1 MKNVKEEK
9 IIKYLRNLMMRCLF
23 LIVIFLVLAI
33 LSKSSVEF
41 KNYIYKNI
49 YTDNISFSKIKKI
62 YNKYLGGVVPLK
74 KISNDTYAVFK
85 EKLEYN
91 DISKYLDGVKLE
103 VGDNYLVPVINSG
116 LVLYIG
122 QKDGY
127 NNTVIIEGENGVD
140 IWYGNMS
147 NVSLKLY
154 DYVEAGSLLGEVNN
168 NTLYLVYSEDND
180 FLNVEDYSYI
190 LMALGFVLTGHM
202 TNLLIFTLIIL
213 IHEMGHYLIAL
224 RNGFNVLKITIY
236 PYGGMTKLNYN
247 INEKISKELE
257 VAFGGIFFQIIF
269 YLIMVLLYN
278 YGCVREY
285 IFDMYKQYN
294 ISILMF
300 NILPIYPLDGGKI
313 LNLLLFEILPYKLAN
328 KVTVYLSLII
338 IIVIMIHNYYDFN
351 YTMFLTL
358 SILLEGIYKYYRD
371 IDYLF
376 NKFLLERYLY
386 KIMYNK
392 IKITNKLDKMQRDRT
407 HIFKVKNRYISE
419 EIALNKRF
427 SGKM

>member
-1 MKNVKEEK
+1 MIFFIYITMKNVKEEK

-23 LIVIFLVLAI
+23 LIVIFLVLSI

-74 KISNDTYAVFK
+74 KISNDTYPVFK

-91 DISKYLDGVKLE
+91 DISKYLDGVKLK

-180 FLNVEDYSYI
+180 FLNVEDY
-190 LMALGFVLTGHM
+190 L
-202 TNLLIFTLIIL
+202 
-213 IHEMGHYLIAL
+213 
-224 RNGFNVLKITIY
+224 
-236 PYGGMTKLNYN
+236 
-247 INEKISKELE
+247 
-257 VAFGGIFFQIIF
+257 Q
-269 YLIMVLLYN
+269 
-278 YGCVREY
+278 
-285 IFDMYKQYN
+285 
-294 ISILMF
+294 
-300 NILPIYPLDGGKI
+300 
-313 LNLLLFEILPYKLAN
+313 
-328 KVTVYLSLII
+328 
-338 IIVIMIHNYYDFN
+338 
-351 YTMFLTL
+351 
-358 SILLEGIYKYYRD
+358 
-371 IDYLF
+371 
-376 NKFLLERYLY
+376 
-386 KIMYNK
+386 
-392 IKITNKLDKMQRDRT
+392 
-407 HIFKVKNRYISE
+407 
-419 EIALNKRF
+419 
-427 SGKM
+427 

>member
-1 MKNVKEEK
+1 MIFFIYITMKNVKEEK

-74 KISNDTYAVFK
+74 KISNDTYPVFK

-180 FLNVEDYSYI
+180 FLNVEDY
-190 LMALGFVLTGHM
+190 L
-202 TNLLIFTLIIL
+202 
-213 IHEMGHYLIAL
+213 
-224 RNGFNVLKITIY
+224 
-236 PYGGMTKLNYN
+236 
-247 INEKISKELE
+247 
-257 VAFGGIFFQIIF
+257 Q
-269 YLIMVLLYN
+269 
-278 YGCVREY
+278 
-285 IFDMYKQYN
+285 
-294 ISILMF
+294 
-300 NILPIYPLDGGKI
+300 
-313 LNLLLFEILPYKLAN
+313 
-328 KVTVYLSLII
+328 
-338 IIVIMIHNYYDFN
+338 
-351 YTMFLTL
+351 
-358 SILLEGIYKYYRD
+358 
-371 IDYLF
+371 
-376 NKFLLERYLY
+376 
-386 KIMYNK
+386 
-392 IKITNKLDKMQRDRT
+392 
-407 HIFKVKNRYISE
+407 
-419 EIALNKRF
+419 
-427 SGKM
+427 

>member
-74 KISNDTYAVFK
+74 KISNDTYPVFK

-103 VGDNYLVPVINSG
+103 VGNNYLVPVINSG

-180 FLNVEDYSYI
+180 FLNVEDY
-190 LMALGFVLTGHM
+190 L
-202 TNLLIFTLIIL
+202 
-213 IHEMGHYLIAL
+213 
-224 RNGFNVLKITIY
+224 
-236 PYGGMTKLNYN
+236 
-247 INEKISKELE
+247 
-257 VAFGGIFFQIIF
+257 Q
-269 YLIMVLLYN
+269 
-278 YGCVREY
+278 
-285 IFDMYKQYN
+285 
-294 ISILMF
+294 
-300 NILPIYPLDGGKI
+300 
-313 LNLLLFEILPYKLAN
+313 
-328 KVTVYLSLII
+328 
-338 IIVIMIHNYYDFN
+338 
-351 YTMFLTL
+351 
-358 SILLEGIYKYYRD
+358 
-371 IDYLF
+371 
-376 NKFLLERYLY
+376 
-386 KIMYNK
+386 
-392 IKITNKLDKMQRDRT
+392 
-407 HIFKVKNRYISE
+407 
-419 EIALNKRF
+419 
-427 SGKM
+427 

>member
-1 MKNVKEEK
+1 MIFFIYITMKNVKEEK

-23 LIVIFLVLAI
+23 LIVIFLVLSI

-74 KISNDTYAVFK
+74 KISNDTYPVFK

-180 FLNVEDYSYI
+180 FLNVEDY
-190 LMALGFVLTGHM
+190 L
-202 TNLLIFTLIIL
+202 
-213 IHEMGHYLIAL
+213 
-224 RNGFNVLKITIY
+224 
-236 PYGGMTKLNYN
+236 
-247 INEKISKELE
+247 
-257 VAFGGIFFQIIF
+257 Q
-269 YLIMVLLYN
+269 
-278 YGCVREY
+278 
-285 IFDMYKQYN
+285 
-294 ISILMF
+294 
-300 NILPIYPLDGGKI
+300 
-313 LNLLLFEILPYKLAN
+313 
-328 KVTVYLSLII
+328 
-338 IIVIMIHNYYDFN
+338 
-351 YTMFLTL
+351 
-358 SILLEGIYKYYRD
+358 
-371 IDYLF
+371 
-376 NKFLLERYLY
+376 
-386 KIMYNK
+386 
-392 IKITNKLDKMQRDRT
+392 
-407 HIFKVKNRYISE
+407 
-419 EIALNKRF
+419 
-427 SGKM
+427 

>member
-1 MKNVKEEK
+1 MIFFIYITMKNVKEEK

-74 KISNDTYAVFK
+74 KISNDTYPVFK

-127 NNTVIIEGENGVD
+127 NNTVIVEGENGVD

-180 FLNVEDYSYI
+180 FLNVEDY
-190 LMALGFVLTGHM
+190 L
-202 TNLLIFTLIIL
+202 
-213 IHEMGHYLIAL
+213 
-224 RNGFNVLKITIY
+224 
-236 PYGGMTKLNYN
+236 
-247 INEKISKELE
+247 
-257 VAFGGIFFQIIF
+257 Q
-269 YLIMVLLYN
+269 
-278 YGCVREY
+278 
-285 IFDMYKQYN
+285 
-294 ISILMF
+294 
-300 NILPIYPLDGGKI
+300 
-313 LNLLLFEILPYKLAN
+313 
-328 KVTVYLSLII
+328 
-338 IIVIMIHNYYDFN
+338 
-351 YTMFLTL
+351 
-358 SILLEGIYKYYRD
+358 
-371 IDYLF
+371 
-376 NKFLLERYLY
+376 
-386 KIMYNK
+386 
-392 IKITNKLDKMQRDRT
+392 
-407 HIFKVKNRYISE
+407 
-419 EIALNKRF
+419 
-427 SGKM
+427 

>member
-49 YTDNISFSKIKKI
+49 YPDNISFSKIKKI

-74 KISNDTYAVFK
+74 KISNDTYPVFK

-103 VGDNYLVPVINSG
+103 VGDNYSVPVINSG

-180 FLNVEDYSYI
+180 FLNVEDY
-190 LMALGFVLTGHM
+190 L
-202 TNLLIFTLIIL
+202 
-213 IHEMGHYLIAL
+213 
-224 RNGFNVLKITIY
+224 
-236 PYGGMTKLNYN
+236 
-247 INEKISKELE
+247 
-257 VAFGGIFFQIIF
+257 Q
-269 YLIMVLLYN
+269 
-278 YGCVREY
+278 
-285 IFDMYKQYN
+285 
-294 ISILMF
+294 
-300 NILPIYPLDGGKI
+300 
-313 LNLLLFEILPYKLAN
+313 
-328 KVTVYLSLII
+328 
-338 IIVIMIHNYYDFN
+338 
-351 YTMFLTL
+351 
-358 SILLEGIYKYYRD
+358 
-371 IDYLF
+371 
-376 NKFLLERYLY
+376 
-386 KIMYNK
+386 
-392 IKITNKLDKMQRDRT
+392 
-407 HIFKVKNRYISE
+407 
-419 EIALNKRF
+419 
-427 SGKM
+427 

>member
-1 MKNVKEEK
+1 MIFFIYITMKNVKEEK

-49 YTDNISFSKIKKI
+49 YTDNISFSKIRKI

-74 KISNDTYAVFK
+74 KISNDTYPVFK

-180 FLNVEDYSYI
+180 FLNVEDY
-190 LMALGFVLTGHM
+190 L
-202 TNLLIFTLIIL
+202 
-213 IHEMGHYLIAL
+213 
-224 RNGFNVLKITIY
+224 
-236 PYGGMTKLNYN
+236 
-247 INEKISKELE
+247 
-257 VAFGGIFFQIIF
+257 Q
-269 YLIMVLLYN
+269 
-278 YGCVREY
+278 
-285 IFDMYKQYN
+285 
-294 ISILMF
+294 
-300 NILPIYPLDGGKI
+300 
-313 LNLLLFEILPYKLAN
+313 
-328 KVTVYLSLII
+328 
-338 IIVIMIHNYYDFN
+338 
-351 YTMFLTL
+351 
-358 SILLEGIYKYYRD
+358 
-371 IDYLF
+371 
-376 NKFLLERYLY
+376 
-386 KIMYNK
+386 
-392 IKITNKLDKMQRDRT
+392 
-407 HIFKVKNRYISE
+407 
-419 EIALNKRF
+419 
-427 SGKM
+427 

>member
-1 MKNVKEEK
+1 MIFFIYITMKNVKEEK
-9 IIKYLRNLMMRCLF
+9 IIKYLRNSMMRCLF

-74 KISNDTYAVFK
+74 KISNDTYPVFK

-180 FLNVEDYSYI
+180 FLNVEDY
-190 LMALGFVLTGHM
+190 L
-202 TNLLIFTLIIL
+202 
-213 IHEMGHYLIAL
+213 
-224 RNGFNVLKITIY
+224 
-236 PYGGMTKLNYN
+236 
-247 INEKISKELE
+247 
-257 VAFGGIFFQIIF
+257 Q
-269 YLIMVLLYN
+269 
-278 YGCVREY
+278 
-285 IFDMYKQYN
+285 
-294 ISILMF
+294 
-300 NILPIYPLDGGKI
+300 
-313 LNLLLFEILPYKLAN
+313 
-328 KVTVYLSLII
+328 
-338 IIVIMIHNYYDFN
+338 
-351 YTMFLTL
+351 
-358 SILLEGIYKYYRD
+358 
-371 IDYLF
+371 
-376 NKFLLERYLY
+376 
-386 KIMYNK
+386 
-392 IKITNKLDKMQRDRT
+392 
-407 HIFKVKNRYISE
+407 
-419 EIALNKRF
+419 
-427 SGKM
+427 

>member
-1 MKNVKEEK
+1 MIFFIYITMKNVKEEK

-74 KISNDTYAVFK
+74 KISNDTYHVFK

-180 FLNVEDYSYI
+180 FLNVEDY
-190 LMALGFVLTGHM
+190 L
-202 TNLLIFTLIIL
+202 
-213 IHEMGHYLIAL
+213 
-224 RNGFNVLKITIY
+224 
-236 PYGGMTKLNYN
+236 
-247 INEKISKELE
+247 
-257 VAFGGIFFQIIF
+257 Q
-269 YLIMVLLYN
+269 
-278 YGCVREY
+278 
-285 IFDMYKQYN
+285 
-294 ISILMF
+294 
-300 NILPIYPLDGGKI
+300 
-313 LNLLLFEILPYKLAN
+313 
-328 KVTVYLSLII
+328 
-338 IIVIMIHNYYDFN
+338 
-351 YTMFLTL
+351 
-358 SILLEGIYKYYRD
+358 
-371 IDYLF
+371 
-376 NKFLLERYLY
+376 
-386 KIMYNK
+386 
-392 IKITNKLDKMQRDRT
+392 
-407 HIFKVKNRYISE
+407 
-419 EIALNKRF
+419 
-427 SGKM
+427 

>member
-1 MKNVKEEK
+1 MIFFIYITMKNVKEEK

-74 KISNDTYAVFK
+74 KISNDTYPVFK

-91 DISKYLDGVKLE
+91 DISKYLDGVKLK

-180 FLNVEDYSYI
+180 FLNVEDY
-190 LMALGFVLTGHM
+190 L
-202 TNLLIFTLIIL
+202 
-213 IHEMGHYLIAL
+213 
-224 RNGFNVLKITIY
+224 
-236 PYGGMTKLNYN
+236 
-247 INEKISKELE
+247 
-257 VAFGGIFFQIIF
+257 Q
-269 YLIMVLLYN
+269 
-278 YGCVREY
+278 
-285 IFDMYKQYN
+285 
-294 ISILMF
+294 
-300 NILPIYPLDGGKI
+300 
-313 LNLLLFEILPYKLAN
+313 
-328 KVTVYLSLII
+328 
-338 IIVIMIHNYYDFN
+338 
-351 YTMFLTL
+351 
-358 SILLEGIYKYYRD
+358 
-371 IDYLF
+371 
-376 NKFLLERYLY
+376 
-386 KIMYNK
+386 
-392 IKITNKLDKMQRDRT
+392 
-407 HIFKVKNRYISE
+407 
-419 EIALNKRF
+419 
-427 SGKM
+427 